1 MSLDKLKK
9 AVRPKAKRVL
19 GIDCS
24 THSLAFCIFYNRR
37 PVKWGKINFNGA
49 DVFERIHDAA
59 EKVRAVK
66 DEFDVDYIVI
76 ESAIMAKVQ
85 NPDVTIKLAYVYG
98 AVMAELMR
106 KGVKVVT
113 VKPTEWQN
121 YIGNKNFTKEEKEA
135 LRAEFPGKSTA
146 WYSTKTREIRKQRT
160 MDFFNKKW
168 PHMNL
173 TDNDVGDSAGIA
185 YFGYHKLTARKEVG

>member
-1 MSLDKLKK
+1 MSLARLNKTR
-9 AVRPKAKRVL
+9 ASRIL

-24 THSLAFCIFYNRR
+24 THSFAFTIFWNRK
-37 PVKWGKINFNGA
+37 PVKWGKINFEGA
-49 DVFERIHDAA
+49 DVFERLHDAGDKIA
-59 EKVRAVK
+59 AVK
-66 DEFDVDYIVI
+66 DEFDVDYIVM

-98 AVMAELMR
+98 AVLSELLR

-121 YIGNKNFTKEEKEA
+121 YIGNKNFTKVEKEK
-135 LRAEFPGKSTA
+135 LRVDFPGKSAA
-146 WYSTKTREIRKQRT
+146 WYSNKAREIRKQRT

-168 PHMNL
+168 PHMKL

-185 YFGYHKLTARKEVG
+185 YFGYYALTDRR